1 MAAARATSGGRDGVA
16 RGYATVDVVH
26 GCSFLNPLHPEY
38 FETWVAHDNVLWGDF
53 FYVNPGENFAQGD
66 SLVHIEASATD
77 PETSVAGEY
86 TFYGRYVAWTAADNR
101 EPLTA
106 LAVALLERE
115 TIEGDEAVEIM
126 EEAGVSRPAWLEE
139 AVEAPLVKG

>member
-1 MAAARATSGGRDGVA
+1 MGSLSPEAHARMDREVQTILERLYARTREVVAA
-16 RGYATVDVVH
+16 
-26 GCSFLNPLHPEY
+26 
-38 FETWVAHDNVLWGDF
+38 
-53 FYVNPGENFAQGD
+53 
-66 SLVHIEASATD
+66 
-77 PETSVAGEY
+77 
-86 TFYGRYVAWTAADNR
+86 NR